1 MPVALNSTVHTEGM
15 NVCTRFIPSF
25 LLLAEEKGLQLV
37 SLSSLKMVI
46 QCLSTL
52 QDMDEIDERGY
63 ELNLNR
69 DIKRNYTQ
77 YHAPEKHNYTKCRLN
92 DV

>member
-1 MPVALNSTVHTEGM
+1 MPIALNSTVHAEGM
-15 NVCTRFIPSF
+15 HVCTSFIPSL
-25 LLLAEEKGLQLV
+25 LLLAEEMGLQLV
-37 SLSSLKMVI
+37 FLSSLKKVI

-52 QDMDEIDERGY
+52 QDMYEIDECGY